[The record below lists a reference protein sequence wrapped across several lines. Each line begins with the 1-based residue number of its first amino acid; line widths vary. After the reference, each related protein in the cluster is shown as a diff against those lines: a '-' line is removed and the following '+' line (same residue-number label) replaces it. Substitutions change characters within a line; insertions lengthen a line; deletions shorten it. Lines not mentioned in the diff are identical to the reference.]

1 MEKKAYLSIIAAACL
16 WGGIGVFVKVLTAV
30 GLTSLQGVAARNLV
44 ASVAFFLYLLVTD
57 PKALRIHPRDWYYFF
72 GSGVCGLLF
81 FNWCYFTTISRSSMS
96 VAAVLLYT
104 SPVFVMLLSTVLFQ
118 ERITPLKI
126 TALLITFVGC
136 TLATGLLPL
145 GQTKLSL
152 PILLTGLGAGF
163 GYALYSVLSKVALR
177 KYSASTVTFYTILF
191 CAVLAIPLSGLY
203 RRADLLPDWRFWA
216 GSLGIGF
223 LCCAIPSYLFT
234 RGLVHAEAGKASIL
248 STAEL
253 LVATLLGILVFH
265 EQITPYKLLG
275 MAAIFAAILLLN
287 RPPRRKTT

>member
-57 PKALRIHPRDWYYFF
+57 PKALRIHPRHWYYFF

-81 FNWCYFTTISRSSMS
+81 FNWCYFTVIAQSSMS

-104 SPVFVMLLSTVLFQ
+104 SPVFVMILSTVLFR
-118 ERITPLKI
+118 ERITPVKLI
-126 TALLITFVGC
+126 ALLITFVGC

-145 GQTKLSL
+145 GETRLSGL
-152 PILLTGLGAGF
+152 TILTGLGAGF

-177 KYSASTVTFYTILF
+177 QYSASTVTFYTILF
-191 CAVLAIPLSGLY
+191 CAVLAVPLL
-203 RRADLLPDWRFWA
+203 RTVPA
-216 GSLGIGF
+216 GGF
-223 LCCAIPSYLFT
+223 AAQS
-234 RGLVHAEAGKASIL
+234 H
-248 STAEL
+248 
-253 LVATLLGILVFH
+253 LLGRLPGHRLSVLCHSFLSLY
-265 EQITPYKLLG
+265 QRTG
-275 MAAIFAAILLLN
+275 
-287 RPPRRKTT
+287 PRRGRKSLHPRLPPSRW

>member
-16 WGGIGVFVKVLTAV
+16 WGGIGVFVKVLSSV

-44 ASVAFFLYLLVTD
+44 ASAVFFLYLLCTD
-57 PKALRIHPRDWYYFF
+57 RKALRINPRHWYYFF

-81 FNWCYFTTISRSSMS
+81 FNWCYFTTISQSSMS

-104 SPVFVMLLSTVLFQ
+104 SPVFVMVLSTVLFG
-118 ERITPLKI
+118 ERITPVKLA
-126 TALLITFVGC
+126 ALLITFVGC

-145 GQTKLSL
+145 GQTRLSL
-152 PILLTGLGAGF
+152 PTLLTGLGAGL

-177 KYSASTVTFYTILF
+177 KYPASTVTFYTILF
-191 CAVLAIPLSGLY
+191 CALLALPLSGLY
-203 RRADLLPDWRFWA
+203 RRTDLLPNLTFWA

-223 LCCAIPSYLFT
+223 LCCAVPSYLFT
-234 RGLVHAEAGKASIL
+234 RGLLYAEAGKASIL

-253 LVATLLGILVFH
+253 LVATLLGIVVFH
-265 EQITPYKLLG
+265 EEVTPWKAAG

-287 RPPRRKTT
+287 RPEKKRAG

>member
-44 ASVAFFLYLLVTD
+44 AAAVFLLYLLFTD
-57 PKALRIHPRDWYYFF
+57 PKALRINPRHWYYFF

-104 SPVFVMLLSTVLFQ
+104 SPVFVMILSTVLFQ
-118 ERITPLKI
+118 ERITSLKLA
-126 TALLITFVGC
+126 ALLITFVGC
-136 TLATGLLPL
+136 TLATGLFPL
-145 GQTKLSL
+145 GETRMSL
-152 PILLTGLGAGF
+152 PTILTGLGAGF

-177 KYSASTVTFYTILF
+177 KYPASTVTFYTILF
-191 CAVLAIPLSGLY
+191 CALLATPLSGLY
-203 RRADLLPDWRFWA
+203 LRADLLPNWRFWA
-216 GSLGIGF
+216 GALGIGF

-234 RGLVHAEAGKASIL
+234 RGLLYAEAGKASIL

-253 LVATLLGILVFH
+253 LVATLLGILLFR
-265 EQITPYKLLG
+265 EEITPYKIAG

-287 RPPRRKTT
+287 RPAKKEPV